1 MITLIYGVIFLQ
13 FLCRIIMGT
22 IIKSISGVSFVYMIN
37 AINRSRLEI
46 FIFNISQLSRIE
58 FI

>member
-46 FIFNISQLSRIE
+46 FIFNIPQLSRIE

>member
-1 MITLIYGVIFLQ
+1 
-13 FLCRIIMGT
+13 MGT

-46 FIFNISQLSRIE
+46 FIFNIPQLSRIE